1 MLVPKNLANLRKKNL
16 QYSYRLYLNSAG
28 KRVLGKGGAQI
39 LEAIDEHGSIA
50 AAAEKLG
57 MSYKFVWDY
66 LIRIRKIL
74 KEPIIITHRGG
85 TGHRRKKGGGG
96 AVLTPLARTLLKEF
110 RSTEGLVNDILSYE
124 KRSVIL
130 PRFSATNRRMRKV
143 KSKIR
148 SSTPVMC

>member
-1 MLVPKNLANLRKKNL
+1 MPISRNLANLRKKNL
-16 QYSYRLYLNSAG
+16 QYSYRLYLNVAG

-74 KEPIIITHRGG
+74 QEPVIVTHRGG
-85 TGHRRKKGGGG
+85 IGHRKKKGGGG

-110 RSTEGLVNDILSYE
+110 RSTEGLVNNILSRR
-124 KRSVIL
+124 KRN
-130 PRFSATNRRMRKV
+130 FAKV
-143 KSKIR
+143 QSH
-148 SSTPVMC
+148 